1 MAGLDDYRVE
11 IDEIDKELVGLI
23 DKRMRVAEK
32 IGRYKKEN
40 NLPVLDLA
48 RERTK
53 LDKITDMAK
62 DDMASYTRLLYNLIM
77 DMSKDY
83 QRKCN
88 GFDSSI
94 VLAIEKA
101 LEETNKVLPKRP
113 VVACQGVEGAYSQQ
127 ACDKIFD
134 MAKVFYMKNFNGV
147 FKAINEGLCTYGVL
161 PLENSTAGSVNQ
173 VYDLM
178 MKYNF
183 HIVKSVKLKVDHCL
197 LATKGIKKEDIKEIF
212 SHEQAIMQCDEYLKE
227 MTGVKVTVCEN
238 TAVAAE
244 KVAKSGRNDVA
255 AIASLSCG
263 EIYGLECVEEDI
275 QDNGNNYTRFICI
288 GKKLEIYPGSHKTSI
303 MMTLPHKPGS
313 LYNVLSRFYTLGINI
328 TKLESRPIPGKD
340 FDFMFY
346 FDIDVPVYS
355 EEFIRLISELE
366 SLSKEFRYLGSYSEL

>member
-1 MAGLDDYRVE
+1 MSELDNYRVE
-11 IDEIDKELVGLI
+11 IDEIDKELVELI

-32 IGRYKKEN
+32 VGSYKKEN

-48 RERTK
+48 RERIK
-53 LDKITDMAK
+53 LDKITDMASE
-62 DDMASYTRLLYNLIM
+62 DMASYTRLLYNLIM
-77 DMSKDY
+77 DMSKDH

-88 GFDSSI
+88 GVKAALISDI
-94 VLAIEKA
+94 VRA
-101 LEETNKVLPKRP
+101 LDNTGKVLPKRP
-113 VVACQGVEGAYSQQ
+113 VVACQGVTGAYSQQ

-134 MAKVFYMKNFNGV
+134 MPKVLYMKNFNGV

-183 HIVKSVKLKVDHCL
+183 HIIKSVKLKIDHCL
-197 LATKGIKKEDIKEIF
+197 LALKGTKKEDIKEVF

-227 MTGVKVTVCEN
+227 MPGVKVTVCEN

-244 KVAKSGRNDVA
+244 KVAESGRKDVA
-255 AIASLSCG
+255 AIASSSCG
-263 EIYGLECVEEDI
+263 EIYGLEFVDEDI

-288 GKKLEIYPGSHKTSI
+288 GKELEIYPGAYKTSL
-303 MMTLPHKPGS
+303 MMTLPHRPGS

-328 TKLESRPIPGKD
+328 TKLESRPISGKD
-340 FDFMFY
+340 FEFMFY

-366 SLSKEFRYLGSYSEL
+366 SLSKDLRYLGSYSEL